1 MSIMSRKSK
10 ETKNRTEHPQNKASI
25 YKLQPGAR
33 EMKQHLRVFDAFPE
47 NPSSIPNP

>member
-1 MSIMSRKSK
+1 MNIMSRNSK
-10 ETKNRTEHPQNKASI
+10 EAKNRTEYSQNKTLI

-47 NPSSIPNP
+47 NPSSIPKP